1 MILPK
6 MLQVGVFWTI
16 LNPPWSARR
25 LDCKDYRHK
34 RPKTCEGQSSTH
46 PCAEGTAPSCW
57 STDLDFTFV
66 VPKKDVFL
74 ICNCKPLIFG
84 SKNSTCSTIL
94 GPSASPRMAEK
105 LRSCGSLRCAAGCEE
120 RAAEQEWPAQGVRT
134 AKAGGVQMELC
145 KMVGIIRYYKIY
157 AVLKKQF

>member
-34 RPKTCEGQSSTH
+34 RPKTCEGQSSIHIHVRKELLLHVDQQIWTLH
-46 PCAEGTAPSCW
+46 LLCQ
-57 STDLDFTFV
+57 
-66 VPKKDVFL
+66 KKMCFW
-74 ICNCKPLIFG
+74 FG

-105 LRSCGSLRCAAGCEE
+105 LRSCGSLASGNDALL
-120 RAAEQEWPAQGVRT
+120 AVKKEQQSKNDRRKELELQKQVGYRWNY
-134 AKAGGVQMELC
+134 AKWWAL
-145 KMVGIIRYYKIY
+145 
-157 AVLKKQF
+157 

>member
-6 MLQVGVFWTI
+6 MLQVGVFWTV

-105 LRSCGSLRCAAGCEE
+105 LRSCGSLASGNDALL
-120 RAAEQEWPAQGVRT
+120 AVKKEQQSKNDRRKELELQKQVGYRWNY
-134 AKAGGVQMELC
+134 AKWWAL
-145 KMVGIIRYYKIY
+145 
-157 AVLKKQF
+157 

>member
-74 ICNCKPLIFG
+74 ICNCKPLFG

-94 GPSASPRMAEK
+94 GFSASPRMAEK
-105 LRSCGSLRCAAGCEE
+105 LRSCGSLASGNDALL
-120 RAAEQEWPAQGVRT
+120 AVKKEQQSKNDRRKEFRT
-134 AKAGGVQMELC
+134 AKAGGVQMETNAKWWAL
-145 KMVGIIRYYKIY
+145 
-157 AVLKKQF
+157 